1 MGYRAAM
8 TPPACSPTKMLAAA
22 LLLSLSAPAAP
33 AAKGKASQDKAT
45 SAARAQAAAHRDR
58 GLAAVKAGRDDEA
71 VAEFAQAAALDPQD
85 KVSTHEWGK
94 LLFKQG
100 RLPAAIVRFQAAVK
114 LDPADAL
121 AWFDLA
127 DACRRAQRFPEAAV
141 AYQKNVDLRP
151 DAPDAYYGLAE
162 SQRQMG
168 HAKEAI
174 AAYEMY
180 IKKET
185 RPTEQRWVDRSRE
198 RIAEL
203 RQGLAAAPAATPAPA
218 ASPAPSVGAA
228 KVLAP
233 AASAPVA
240 PPAAVSGPPAAPP
253 APPPAASA
261 PPPAAAAAALPA
273 PPPPPAPAAPAPAAS
288 SGATRTIVHGA
299 DERPATGPVVAP
311 QKSEN
316 GPAAVPA
323 GPPPAVVAK
332 ARLADGDRAFEA
344 KDFRTA
350 LFAYQDAVMAEP
362 GNAQARVRAGRAYAR
377 LGYAEEAAEQWN
389 LALAADPKNA
399 EASQLLA
406 AAGGRRMEPA
416 PAPPA
421 PLSEPGVP
429 VVVAA
434 PSQDEEGAR
443 RHYAT
448 GAALVREAEAAGK
461 QEAQA
466 KKYLDALAELNK
478 AVSLHPGYANALI
491 ARGSARVGLGQLREA
506 VEDYWAAQAA
516 DPSLAAPL
524 FGLAEAYRSLGEN
537 ERAAQMYRAFAGSN
551 APDAQPTLKAYA
563 LKSAEALQQK

>member
-1 MGYRAAM
+1 
-8 TPPACSPTKMLAAA
+8 MLAAA

-33 AAKGKASQDKAT
+33 AAKGKVSPDKAT
-45 SAARAQAAAHRDR
+45 AAARAQAAAHRDR

-71 VAEFAQAAALDPQD
+71 VAEFAQAAALDPEDQ
-85 KVSTHEWGK
+85 VSTHEWGK

-127 DACRRAQRFPEAAV
+127 DACRRAQRFPEAAA

-162 SQRQMG
+162 SHRQMG
-168 HAKEAI
+168 HPKEAI

-185 RPTEQRWVDRSRE
+185 RPSEQKWVDRSRQ
-198 RIAEL
+198 RIAEMGQAL
-203 RQGLAAAPAATPAPA
+203 AAAPAPASAPAAPAAAIPVPPSAPSAPAPAASASPPAAPAAAPPAPSAPAAAPAATP
-218 ASPAPSVGAA
+218 SS
-228 KVLAP
+228 
-233 AASAPVA
+233 
-240 PPAAVSGPPAAPP
+240 
-253 APPPAASA
+253 
-261 PPPAAAAAALPA
+261 PPAAAA
-273 PPPPPAPAAPAPAAS
+273 PAAAAS
-288 SGATRTIVHGA
+288 GGAARTIVHA
-299 DERPATGPVVAP
+299 AP
-311 QKSEN
+311 
-316 GPAAVPA
+316 VPA
-323 GPPPAVVAK
+323 GPSSAIVAK

-344 KDFRTA
+344 KDFHAA

-389 LALAADPKNA
+389 LALAADPTNS

-406 AAGGRRMEPA
+406 AAGGRKVEPS
-416 PAPPA
+416 PAPPV
-421 PLSEPGVP
+421 PPSEPGLP
-429 VVVAA
+429 VVVAP

-443 RHYAT
+443 RHYAA

-524 FGLAEAYRSLGEN
+524 FGLAEAYRSLGET
-537 ERAAQMYRAFAGSN
+537 ERAAQMYRAFASSN

>member
-1 MGYRAAM
+1 M
-8 TPPACSPTKMLAAA
+8 KLLAAA

-33 AAKGKASQDKAT
+33 AAKGKASAEKAT
-45 SAARAQAAAHRDR
+45 AAARAQAAAHRER

-71 VAEFAQAAALDPQD
+71 VAEFAQAAALDPEDQ
-85 KVSTHEWGK
+85 VSTHEWGK

-114 LDPADAL
+114 LGPADAL

-127 DACRRAQRFPEAAV
+127 YACRRAQRFPEAVV
-141 AYQKNVDLRP
+141 AYQKNIDLRP
-151 DAPDAYYGLAE
+151 DEPDGYYGLAE

-174 AAYEMY
+174 AAYELY

-185 RPTEQRWVDRSRE
+185 RSTEQKWVDRSRE

-203 RQGLAAAPAATPAPA
+203 RQGLAAGPAPAPA
-218 ASPAPSVGAA
+218 ASPAPPVAAA
-228 KVLAP
+228 KVPVPAAP
-233 AASAPVA
+233 ALTAPALTA
-240 PPAAVSGPPAAPP
+240 PPAAASGTPSTPP
-253 APPPAASA
+253 APHAVAATSSPPST
-261 PPPAAAAAALPA
+261 PAAAS
-273 PPPPPAPAAPAPAAS
+273 PAPAAS

-311 QKSEN
+311 QKPEN

-344 KDFRTA
+344 KDFHAA

-362 GNAQARVRAGRAYAR
+362 GNAHARVRAGRAYAR

-399 EASQLLA
+399 EAPQLLA
-406 AAGGRRMEPA
+406 AAGARKADPA
-416 PAPPA
+416 PASPA
-421 PLSEPGVP
+421 PLSQPGLP
-429 VVVAA
+429 VVVAP

-448 GAALVREAEAAGK
+448 GAALVREAEAVGN

-524 FGLAEAYRSLGEN
+524 FGLAEAYRSLGEG

-551 APDAQPTLKAYA
+551 APDAQAALKAYA

>member
-1 MGYRAAM
+1 M
-8 TPPACSPTKMLAAA
+8 KLLAAA

-33 AAKGKASQDKAT
+33 AAKGKASAEKAT
-45 SAARAQAAAHRDR
+45 AAARAQAAAHRDR

-71 VAEFAQAAALDPQD
+71 VAEFAQAAALDPEDQ
-85 KVSTHEWGK
+85 VSTHEWGK

-114 LDPADAL
+114 LGPADAL

-127 DACRRAQRFPEAAV
+127 YACRRAQRFPEAVV
-141 AYQKNVDLRP
+141 AYQKNIDLRP
-151 DAPDAYYGLAE
+151 DEPDGYYGLAE

-185 RPTEQRWVDRSRE
+185 RSTEQRWVDRSRQ

-203 RQGLAAAPAATPAPA
+203 GQGLAAAPAAASAPAAPPAAIAAPPAVPPAPAPA
-218 ASPAPSVGAA
+218 AS
-228 KVLAP
+228 
-233 AASAPVA
+233 AS
-240 PPAAVSGPPAAPP
+240 
-253 APPPAASA
+253 
-261 PPPAAAAAALPA
+261 PPAAAAAAPSA
-273 PPPPPAPAAPAPAAS
+273 PPSPPAAAAPAPAPS
-288 SGATRTIVHGA
+288 SGAARTIVHA
-299 DERPATGPVVAP
+299 AP
-311 QKSEN
+311 
-316 GPAAVPA
+316 VPA
-323 GPPPAVVAK
+323 GPSSAIVAK

-344 KDFRTA
+344 KDFHAA

-389 LALAADPKNA
+389 LALAADPTNA

-406 AAGGRRMEPA
+406 AGGGRKVELSPV
-416 PAPPA
+416 PPA
-421 PLSEPGVP
+421 PLSEPGMP

-443 RHYAT
+443 RHYAA

-524 FGLAEAYRSLGEN
+524 FGLAEAYRSLGET
-537 ERAAQMYRAFAGSN
+537 ERAAQMYRAFASSN

>member
-1 MGYRAAM
+1 M
-8 TPPACSPTKMLAAA
+8 KMLAAA

-33 AAKGKASQDKAT
+33 AAKGKVSAEKAT
-45 SAARAQAAAHRDR
+45 AAARAQATAHRER
-58 GLAAVKAGRDDEA
+58 GLAAVKAGHDDEA
-71 VAEFAQAAALDPQD
+71 VAEFAQAAALDPEDQ
-85 KVSTHEWGK
+85 VSTHEWGK

-114 LDPADAL
+114 LGPADAL

-127 DACRRAQRFPEAAV
+127 YACRRAQRFPEAVV
-141 AYQKNVDLRP
+141 AYQKNIDLRP
-151 DAPDAYYGLAE
+151 DEPDGYYGLAE

-185 RPTEQRWVDRSRE
+185 RSTEQKWVDRSRE

-203 RQGLAAAPAATPAPA
+203 RQGLAAAPVPVPA
-218 ASPAPSVGAA
+218 ASPAPSVAAA
-228 KVLAP
+228 KV
-233 AASAPVA
+233 
-240 PPAAVSGPPAAPP
+240 AVPAAPALTAP
-253 APPPAASA
+253 APTATA
-261 PPPAAAAAALPA
+261 PTAPAAAAAGTPST
-273 PPPPPAPAAPAPAAS
+273 PPAPRAVAATSAPPSTPAAASPAPAAS

-311 QKSEN
+311 QKPEN

-344 KDFRTA
+344 KDFHAA

-362 GNAQARVRAGRAYAR
+362 RNAQARVRAGRAYAR

-399 EASQLLA
+399 EAPQLLA
-406 AAGGRRMEPA
+406 AAGARKVDPA
-416 PAPPA
+416 PAAPA
-421 PLSEPGVP
+421 PLSQPGLP
-429 VVVAA
+429 VVVAP

-448 GAALVREAEAAGK
+448 GAALVREAEAVGN

-466 KKYLDALAELNK
+466 KKYLDALAELNR

-524 FGLAEAYRSLGEN
+524 FGLAEAYRSLGEG
-537 ERAAQMYRAFAGSN
+537 ERAAQMYRAFAGSS
-551 APDAQPTLKAYA
+551 APDAQPALKAYA

>member
-1 MGYRAAM
+1 
-8 TPPACSPTKMLAAA
+8 MLAAT
-22 LLLSLSAPAAP
+22 LLFLLSAPAAP
-33 AAKGKASQDKAT
+33 AAKGKVSPEKAT
-45 SAARAQAAAHRDR
+45 AAARAQAAVHRDR

-71 VAEFAQAAALDPQD
+71 VAEFAEAAALDPQD
-85 KVSTHEWGK
+85 QVSTHEWGK

-100 RLPAAIVRFQAAVK
+100 RLPAAIVRFQAAVR

-127 DACRRAQRFPEAAV
+127 DACRRAQRFPEAAA

-162 SQRQMG
+162 SRRQMN
-168 HAKEAI
+168 HPKEAL

-185 RPTEQRWVDRSRE
+185 RSTEQKWVDRSRQ

-203 RQGLAAAPAATPAPA
+203 TQALAAAPAPAAAPA
-218 ASPAPSVGAA
+218 
-228 KVLAP
+228 
-233 AASAPVA
+233 A
-240 PPAAVSGPPAAPP
+240 PPAAVPALPAAPSTL
-253 APPPAASA
+253 APTASA
-261 PPPAAAAAALPA
+261 VPPAAAAAPPVPSASAPAAAAEAPSA
-273 PPPPPAPAAPAPAAS
+273 PPSPPAAAAPAPASS
-288 SGATRTIVHGA
+288 SGAARTIVHA
-299 DERPATGPVVAP
+299 AP
-311 QKSEN
+311 T
-316 GPAAVPA
+316 AA
-323 GPPPAVVAK
+323 GPSSAIVAK
-332 ARLADGDRAFEA
+332 AKLADGDRAFEA
-344 KDFRTA
+344 KDFHAA

-362 GNAQARVRAGRAYAR
+362 GNAQARVRTGRAYAR

-389 LALAADPKNA
+389 LALAADPTNA

-406 AAGGRRMEPA
+406 AAGGRKVEPS
-416 PAPPA
+416 PAPPV
-421 PLSEPGVP
+421 PSSEPGLP
-429 VVVAA
+429 EAVAP
-434 PSQDEEGAR
+434 PSQDEDGAR
-443 RHYAT
+443 RHYAA

-466 KKYLDALAELNK
+466 KKYLAALAELNK
-478 AVSLHPGYANALI
+478 AISLHPGYANALI

-506 VEDYWAAQAA
+506 VEDYWAAQTA

-524 FGLAEAYRSLGEN
+524 FGLAEAYRSLGET
-537 ERAAQMYRAFAGSN
+537 ERAAQMYRAFASSN

>member
-1 MGYRAAM
+1 
-8 TPPACSPTKMLAAA
+8 MLAAA

-33 AAKGKASQDKAT
+33 AAKGKVSPDKAT
-45 SAARAQAAAHRDR
+45 AAARAQAAAHRDR

-71 VAEFAQAAALDPQD
+71 VAEFAQAAALDPEDQ
-85 KVSTHEWGK
+85 VSTHEWGK

-114 LDPADAL
+114 LD
-121 AWFDLA
+121 
-127 DACRRAQRFPEAAV
+127 
-141 AYQKNVDLRP
+141 LRP

-162 SQRQMG
+162 SHRQMG
-168 HAKEAI
+168 HPKEAI

-185 RPTEQRWVDRSRE
+185 RSSEQKWVDRSRQ

-203 RQGLAAAPAATPAPA
+203 GQALAAAPAPASAPAAPAAAIPVPPSAPSAPAPAASASPPAAAPAATP
-218 ASPAPSVGAA
+218 SS
-228 KVLAP
+228 
-233 AASAPVA
+233 
-240 PPAAVSGPPAAPP
+240 PPAA
-253 APPPAASA
+253 
-261 PPPAAAAAALPA
+261 
-273 PPPPPAPAAPAPAAS
+273 AAPAPAAS
-288 SGATRTIVHGA
+288 GGAARTIVHA
-299 DERPATGPVVAP
+299 AP
-311 QKSEN
+311 
-316 GPAAVPA
+316 VPA
-323 GPPPAVVAK
+323 GPSSAIVAK

-344 KDFRTA
+344 KDFHAA

-389 LALAADPKNA
+389 LALAADPTNS

-406 AAGGRRMEPA
+406 AAGGRKVEPS
-416 PAPPA
+416 PAPPV
-421 PLSEPGVP
+421 PPSEPGLP
-429 VVVAA
+429 VVVAP

-443 RHYAT
+443 RHYAA

-524 FGLAEAYRSLGEN
+524 FGLAEAYRSLGET
-537 ERAAQMYRAFAGSN
+537 ERAAQMYRAFASSN

>member
-240 PPAAVSGPPAAPP
+240 PP
-253 APPPAASA
+253 
-261 PPPAAAAAALPA
+261 
-273 PPPPPAPAAPAPAAS
+273 PPPAPAAPAPAAS

-299 DERPATGPVVAP
+299 DERPATGPVVAA

-332 ARLADGDRAFEA
+332 ARVADGDRAFEA

-406 AAGGRRMEPA
+406 AAGGRRTEPA

-421 PLSEPGVP
+421 PLSEPGLP

-443 RHYAT
+443 LHYAT